1 MLGKLDP
8 EENVMDESISAKRK
22 ALAVCNQGVTE
33 KLLEVISEL
42 GWDCYDDVTVE
53 IGGTQVSG
61 IDVGEEYN
69 KKWQSPIGTRK
80 YNKDAFI
87 IIKNQGRRDLTKSKP
102 FAEGEFKQQHPY
114 GETETDIVVNMDG
127 GVGGSWKEVSDDT
140 KD

>member
-33 KLLEVISEL
+33 KLLEVIAEL

-61 IDVGEEYN
+61 IDVGEVYN

-87 IIKNQGRRDLTKSKP
+87 IIKNQDRRDLTKSEP
-102 FAEGEFKQQHPY
+102 FAEGEFKPQHPH
-114 GETETDIVVNMDG
+114 EE
-127 GVGGSWKEVSDDT
+127 K
-140 KD
+140 K